1 MKRSDLYKKLRDIAK
16 AKMPELVYVDLQ
28 KQQFKKANPEHPIPM
43 PALLIEMRDGSFE
56 NISHL
61 SQTGK
66 KTISI
71 YRYDELV
78 TDSFDGSESENET
91 IELLDNQDAL
101 FQAFQGESCELF
113 SAMIRVSESIHE
125 YGNCYV
131 CFKTDFTVSVLDE
144 KIIAKQKIQAN
155 TIKVKINIANGEN

>member
-1 MKRSDLYKKLRDIAK
+1 MSDIA
-16 AKMPELVYVDLQ
+16 YIDLQ
-28 KQQFKKANPEHPIPM
+28 KQQFKKQDPEHPIPL

-61 SQTGK
+61 CQTGK

-78 TDSFDGSESENET
+78 NDSFDGAESENAT
-91 IELLDNQDAL
+91 IELLDKQDEL
-101 FQAFQGESCELF
+101 FQAFQGESCDLF
-113 SAMIRVSESIHE
+113 SGMIRVSESIHE
-125 YGNCYV
+125 YGNGYI
-131 CFKTDFTVSVLDE
+131 CFKTDFTVSVSDE
-144 KIIAKQKIQAN
+144 KIIVKQKVQSN